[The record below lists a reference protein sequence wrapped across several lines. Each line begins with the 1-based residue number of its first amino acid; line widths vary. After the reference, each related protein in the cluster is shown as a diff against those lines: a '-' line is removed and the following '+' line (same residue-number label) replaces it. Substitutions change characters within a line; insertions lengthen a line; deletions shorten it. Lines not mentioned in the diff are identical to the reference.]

1 MTCVLNAANE
11 MANELFRKGQFDF
24 FGIPKV
30 IEKTMAAHE
39 KDFVQNPTLEDIL
52 QTDAWAREQ
61 VKVEA
66 ERLAK
71 EPATPL

>member
-39 KDFVQNPTLEDIL
+39 KDFKLEPTLEDIL
-52 QTDAWAREQ
+52 AADAWAREQ
-61 VKVEA
+61 VKTEA
-66 ERLAK
+66 KELAK
-71 EPATPL
+71 SPVLL